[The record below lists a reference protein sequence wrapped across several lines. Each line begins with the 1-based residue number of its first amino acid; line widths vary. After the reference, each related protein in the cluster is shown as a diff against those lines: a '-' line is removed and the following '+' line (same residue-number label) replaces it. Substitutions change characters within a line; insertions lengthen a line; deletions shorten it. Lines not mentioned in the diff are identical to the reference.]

1 MGTEKQGE
9 YFSNLQTK
17 VLYWD
22 DVGHTPLALD
32 YHVN

>member
-9 YFSNLQTK
+9 HFSNSETK
-17 VLYWD
+17 LYWD